1 MSGKWH
7 GGKGSRPRPF
17 SVKINEFD
25 KSMDR
30 IFGNEDRDQAKEDKK
45 KADADYWAKV
55 KEETAAR
62 IAEFNKKDKK

>member
-25 KSMDR
+25 QSMDR
-30 IFGNEDRDQAKEDKK
+30 IFGNEERDQAKEDKK
-45 KADADYWAKV
+45 KADAEYWRKV
-55 KEETAAR
+55 KEETAKR
-62 IAEFNKKDKK
+62 IAEFNKDKK